1 MLTVKQI
8 LNDISK
14 FFFVLP
20 LILFKY
26 LYNNGGDFIM
36 ELLYKY
42 LIYYYPNKSEEILS
56 MLNMLDE
63 DTIIF

>member
-1 MLTVKQI
+1 MI
-8 LNDISK
+8 YLNS
-14 FFFVLP
+14 FFVLP

>member
-1 MLTVKQI
+1 
-8 LNDISK
+8 
-14 FFFVLP
+14 
-20 LILFKY
+20 
-26 LYNNGGDFIM
+26 M